1 MSVENSLSD
10 RLTGLRFILFVT
22 ILLTLGAVA
31 GQFRYALEIQILAIS
46 WKWKLA
52 LLLGAVVLAVEIVTL
67 LATWTPLSDPITR
80 WVNKIT
86 SFVERLGVLRY
97 LILAFL
103 LLLLPFLVMGSYGYY
118 FKSICIRALVFWF
131 ILVCTSLIL
140 KSMRPHWT
148 YANIFLGVALMQG
161 VVYRIAV
168 FLPDLSSYP
177 FSLGWSEASRYYYAS
192 LFFSERIYGIQIS
205 PSVLH
210 PTRYLLQ
217 SIPFLLPGSALW
229 MHRLWQVVIWLV
241 TTFGASYLLTKRL
254 KLTWGWSAVLAMS
267 WAFLFFFQGPV
278 YYHLQ
283 ITIILV
289 LWGVDREKPAR
300 TLIIVLFAS
309 AWAGI
314 SRLNWFPVPGL
325 IAALLY
331 FFEIPRGD
339 KSAVRYFAWPAIFVI
354 TGTIAAFLSQSAYVT
369 LSGQDLSRF
378 TSSLGSQL
386 LWYRLLPSATY
397 PLGVLPAI
405 LLASLPVILLMIEY
419 TRSGSMVMHPLRK
432 LGVLAIL
439 LVLFGGGLLVSTK
452 IGGGSNLHNLD
463 AYLVVLAVSGAYIFA
478 GGIEHEVDG
487 ESDEFYPSLPIKG
500 LLVSI
505 PILFVLGTGSTIV
518 RYGAVQAQSGLD
530 LVQEYALDAAF
541 EEDEVLFISQRHL
554 LTFDMVQDVPLVPEY
569 ETVFLMEMA
578 MSGNQAYLED
588 FHNDLREGRFG
599 LIIVA
604 TLERQY
610 QGRSHAFG
618 EENDAWVQEV
628 SEPILCYYA
637 PIETLDSP
645 RLQLL
650 VPRVESEWC
659 EWAQ

>member
-1 MSVENSLSD
+1 VENSLSD
-10 RLTGLRFILFVT
+10 RLTGLRFILIVT
-22 ILLTLGAVA
+22 ILLTLGAVVD
-31 GQFRYALEIQILAIS
+31 QFRYALEIQILAIS
-46 WKWKLA
+46 WKWRLA
-52 LLLGAVVLAVEIVTL
+52 LLLVGVVLAIEIATL

-80 WVNKIT
+80 WANKIT

-97 LILAFL
+97 PILAFL
-103 LLLLPFLVMGSYGYY
+103 LLLLPFLVMGPYGYY
-118 FKSICIRALVFWF
+118 FQSICIRALVFWF
-131 ILVCTSLIL
+131 ILICNSLIL

-148 YANIFLGVALMQG
+148 YANIFLGLALMQA
-161 VVYRIAV
+161 VLYRIAV
-168 FLPDLSSYP
+168 FLPDLSLYP

-192 LFFSERIYGIQIS
+192 LFFSERIYDLQIS

-217 SIPFLLPGSALW
+217 SIPFLLTDSTLW
-229 MHRLWQVVIWLV
+229 MHRLWQVVLWLA
-241 TTFGASYLLTKRL
+241 TTFGASYLLMKSL
-254 KLTWGWSAVLAMS
+254 KLIWGWSAVLVMA

-283 ITIILV
+283 ITIIIV
-289 LWGVDREKPAR
+289 LWGFDREKPAR
-300 TLIIVLFAS
+300 TLIVVLFAS

-339 KSAVRYFAWPAIFVI
+339 KSAVRYLAWPAIFVLS
-354 TGTIAAFLSQSAYVT
+354 GTISAFLSQSAYVT
-369 LSGQDLSRF
+369 ISGQDVNRF

-405 LLASLPVILLMIEY
+405 LLASLPVFLLMFNHW
-419 TRSGSMVMHPLRK
+419 RSGKASMAPLRQ
-432 LGVLAIL
+432 LGVIAIII
-439 LVLFGGGLLVSTK
+439 VLFAGGLVVSTK

-478 GGIEHEVDG
+478 GGIEGEVGG
-487 ESDEFYPSLPIKG
+487 ESDKLYPSLPIKG
-500 LLVSI
+500 LLVSV
-505 PILFVLGTGSTIV
+505 PILFVLGAGSTIV
-518 RYGAVQAQSGLD
+518 RYDAGQAQSALD
-530 LVQEYALDAAF
+530 LVHEYAQDAAI
-541 EEDEVLFISQRHL
+541 ENEEVLFISQRHL
-554 LTFDMVQDVPLVPEY
+554 LTFDVVQNVPLVPEY

-578 MSGNQAYLED
+578 MSGNQAYLKD
-588 FHNDLREGRFG
+588 FHNDMREGRFG

-604 TLERQY
+604 TLEREY
-610 QGRSHAFG
+610 QGKSHAFG
-618 EENDAWVQEV
+618 EENDAWVREV

-645 RLQLL
+645 RLQLFA
-650 VPRVESEWC
+650 PRAESEWC

>member
-1 MSVENSLSD
+1 MENSLSD
-10 RLTGLRFILFVT
+10 RLTGLRFILIVT
-22 ILLTLGAVA
+22 IFLTLGAVA
-31 GQFRYALEIQILAIS
+31 DQFRYALEIQILAVS

-52 LLLGAVVLAVEIVTL
+52 LLLGEVVLAVEIATL

-80 WVNKIT
+80 WANKIP
-86 SFVERLGVLRY
+86 SFVERLGGLRY
-97 LILAFL
+97 PILAIL
-103 LLLLPFLVMGSYGYY
+103 MLLLPFLVMGPFGYY
-118 FKSICIRALVFWF
+118 FQSIYIRALVFWF
-131 ILVCTSLIL
+131 ILICNSLIL
-140 KSMRPHWT
+140 QSMCPQWT
-148 YANIFLGVALMQG
+148 YTNILLGLALMQA
-161 VVYRIAV
+161 VFYRIAV
-168 FLPDLSSYP
+168 FLPDLSIYP

-192 LFFSERIYGIQIS
+192 LFFSERIYGLQIS

-217 SIPFLLPGSALW
+217 SMPFLFPGSALW
-229 MHRLWQVVIWLV
+229 MHRLWQVVLWLA
-241 TTFGASYLLTKRL
+241 TTFGASYLLMKRL
-254 KLTWGWSAVLAMS
+254 KLTWGWSALLVMA

-289 LWGVDREKPAR
+289 LWGFDREKPAR
-300 TLIIVLFAS
+300 TLIVVLFAS

-331 FFEIPRGD
+331 FFEIPRGN
-339 KSAVRYFAWPAIFVI
+339 KSAVRYLAWPAIFVLS
-354 TGTIAAFLSQSAYVT
+354 GTICAFLSQSAYVT
-369 LSGQDLSRF
+369 ISGQDVNRF

-405 LLASLPVILLMIEY
+405 LLASLPVFLLMFFY
-419 TRSGSMVMHPLRK
+419 WWSGKGSMAPLRQ
-432 LGVLAIL
+432 LGVAAIA
-439 LVLFGGGLLVSTK
+439 LVLFGGGLVVSTK

-463 AYLVVLAVSGAYIFA
+463 AYLVVLAVFGVYLVA
-478 GGIEHEVDG
+478 GGIEHEEG
-487 ESDEFYPSLPIKG
+487 SESEKFYPSLPIKG
-500 LLVSI
+500 LLVSV
-505 PILFVLGTGSTIV
+505 PILFVLGAGSPIV
-518 RYGAVQAQSGLD
+518 RYDAGQAQSALD
-530 LVQEYALDAAF
+530 LVQEYAQDAVI
-541 EEDEVLFISQRHL
+541 ENEEVLFISQRHL
-554 LTFDMVQDVPLVPEY
+554 LTFDRVQDVPLVPEY

-578 MSGNQAYLED
+578 MSGNQAYLDD

-604 TLERQY
+604 TLERGY

-618 EENDAWVQEV
+618 EENDAWVREV

-637 PIETLDSP
+637 PIQTLDSP

-650 VPRVESEWC
+650 APRAESDWC
-659 EWAQ
+659 E

>member
-1 MSVENSLSD
+1 MENSLSD
-10 RLTGLRFILFVT
+10 RLTGLRFILIVT
-22 ILLTLGAVA
+22 IFLTLGAVA
-31 GQFRYALEIQILAIS
+31 DQLRYALEIQILVVS
-46 WKWKLA
+46 WKWRLA
-52 LLLGAVVLAVEIVTL
+52 LLLGGVVLAVEIATL

-80 WVNKIT
+80 WANKIT
-86 SFVERLGVLRY
+86 SCVERLGILRY
-97 LILAFL
+97 PILAFL
-103 LLLLPFLVMGSYGYY
+103 LLLLPFLVMGPYGYY
-118 FKSICIRALVFWF
+118 FQTTCIRALVFWF
-131 ILVCTSLIL
+131 ILICNSLIL
-140 KSMRPHWT
+140 KNMRPHWT
-148 YANIFLGVALMQG
+148 YTNIFLGLALMQG
-161 VVYRIAV
+161 VLYRIAV
-168 FLPDLSSYP
+168 FLPDLSIYP

-192 LFFSERIYGIQIS
+192 LFFSERIYDLQVS

-217 SIPFLLPGSALW
+217 SIPFLVPGSALW
-229 MHRLWQVVIWLV
+229 IHRLWQVVLWLG
-241 TTFGASYLLTKRL
+241 TTFGASYLLMKRL

-289 LWGVDREKPAR
+289 LWGFDREKPAR
-300 TLIIVLFAS
+300 TLVVVLFAS

-314 SRLNWFPVPGL
+314 SRINWIPVPGL

-339 KSAVRYFAWPAIFVI
+339 RSAVRYLAWPAIFVLS
-354 TGTIAAFLSQSAYVT
+354 GTISAFLSQSAYVL
-369 LSGQDLSRF
+369 LSGQDVNRF

-386 LWYRLLPSATY
+386 FWYRLLPNLTY

-405 LLASLPVILLMIEY
+405 LMASLPVFLLAFY
-419 TRSGSMVMHPLRK
+419 HWRSRKGSIDPLRQ
-432 LGVLAIL
+432 LGVVAIV
-439 LVLFGGGLLVSTK
+439 LVLFGGGLVVSTK

-463 AYLVVLAVSGAYIFA
+463 AYLVVLALFGAYIFA
-478 GGIEHEVDG
+478 GGIEHEVSG
-487 ESDEFYPSLPIKG
+487 ESDKFYPSLPIKG
-500 LLVSI
+500 FLVSI
-505 PILFVLGTGSTIV
+505 PILFILGAGSTIV
-518 RYGAVQAQSGLD
+518 RYDAGQAQSALD
-530 LVQEYALDAAF
+530 LVQDYAQGAAIA
-541 EEDEVLFISQRHL
+541 ENEVLFISQRHL
-554 LTFDMVQDVPLVPEY
+554 LTFDMIQEVPLVPEY

-604 TLERQY
+604 TLEREF

-618 EENDAWVQEV
+618 EENDAWVREV

-650 VPRVESEWC
+650 TPRAESEWC

>member
-1 MSVENSLSD
+1 MQNSLSD
-10 RLTGLRFILFVT
+10 RLAGLRFILIVT
-22 ILLTLGAVA
+22 IFLTLGAVA
-31 GQFRYALEIQILAIS
+31 DQFRYALEIQILVVS
-46 WKWKLA
+46 WKWRLA
-52 LLLGAVVLAVEIVTL
+52 FIIGGVILAIEIAIL

-80 WVNKIT
+80 WANILT
-86 SFVERLGVLRY
+86 SFVEDLGVLRY
-97 LILAFL
+97 PILAFL
-103 LLLLPFLVMGSYGYY
+103 LLLLPFLVMGPYGYY
-118 FKSICIRALVFWF
+118 FQSICIRALVFWF
-131 ILVCTSLIL
+131 ILICNSLIL
-140 KSMRPHWT
+140 QSIRPHWT
-148 YANIFLGVALMQG
+148 YTNIFLGLALMQG
-161 VVYRIAV
+161 VLYRIAV
-168 FLPDLSSYP
+168 FLPDLSIYP

-192 LFFSERIYGIQIS
+192 IFFSERIYDLQIS

-229 MHRLWQVVIWLV
+229 MHRLWQVVLWLAA
-241 TTFGASYLLTKRL
+241 TFGASYLLTRRL
-254 KLTWGWSAVLAMS
+254 KLTRGWSAVLVMA

-289 LWGVDREKPAR
+289 LWGFDRDKPVR
-300 TLIIVLFAS
+300 TLVIVLVAS

-314 SRLNWFPVPGL
+314 SRINWFPVPGL

-331 FFEIPRGD
+331 FFETPRGD
-339 KSAVRYFAWPAIFVI
+339 KSAVRYLAWPAIFVLSGAI
-354 TGTIAAFLSQSAYVT
+354 SAFLSQSAYVA
-369 LSGQDLSRF
+369 LSGQDVNLF

-386 LWYRLLPSATY
+386 FWYRLLPNPTY
-397 PLGVLPAI
+397 PLGVLPAV
-405 LLASLPVILLMIEY
+405 LLASLPVFLLMFIHW
-419 TRSGSMVMHPLRK
+419 RSGKGSMAPLRQ
-432 LGVLAIL
+432 LGVVAIA
-439 LVLFGGGLLVSTK
+439 LVLFGGGLVVSTK

-463 AYLVVLAVSGAYIFA
+463 AYLVVLAVFGVYLFA
-478 GGIEHEVDG
+478 GGIEHEVG
-487 ESDEFYPSLPIKG
+487 SESDKFYPSLPIKG

-505 PILFVLGTGSTIV
+505 PILFVLGAGSTIV
-518 RYGAVQAQSGLD
+518 RYDAGQAQSALG
-530 LVQEYALDAAF
+530 LVQEYARGAAT

-618 EENDAWVQEV
+618 EENDAWVREV

-650 VPRVESEWC
+650 VPRAESEWC

>member
-1 MSVENSLSD
+1 MQNSLSD
-10 RLTGLRFILFVT
+10 RLTGLRFILIVT
-22 ILLTLGAVA
+22 IFLTLGAVVD
-31 GQFRYALEIQILAIS
+31 QFRYALEIQILAIS
-46 WKWKLA
+46 WKWRLA
-52 LLLGAVVLAVEIVTL
+52 LFIGGVILAVEIAIL
-67 LATWTPLSDPITR
+67 LATWTHLGDPITR
-80 WVNKIT
+80 WAKNAASYVK
-86 SFVERLGVLRY
+86 RLGVLRY
-97 LILAFL
+97 PILASLFL
-103 LLLLPFLVMGSYGYY
+103 LLPSLVMGSYGYY
-118 FKSICIRALVFWF
+118 FQSIYIRALVFWF
-131 ILVCTSLIL
+131 ILICNSLIL
-140 KSMRPHWT
+140 QSMRPHWT
-148 YANIFLGVALMQG
+148 YANIFLGLALMQG
-161 VVYRIAV
+161 VLYRIAV
-168 FLPDLSSYP
+168 FLPDLSIYP

-192 LFFSERIYGIQIS
+192 LFFSERIYDSQIS

-217 SIPFLLPGSALW
+217 SMPFLLPGSALW
-229 MHRLWQVVIWLV
+229 MHRLWQVVLWLA

-254 KLTWGWSAVLAMS
+254 KLTWGWSAVLAMA
-267 WAFLFFFQGPV
+267 WVFLFFFQGPV

-289 LWGVDREKPAR
+289 LWGFDREKPAR
-300 TLIIVLFAS
+300 TLIVVLLAS

-339 KSAVRYFAWPAIFVI
+339 KSAVRYFTWPAVF
-354 TGTIAAFLSQSAYVT
+354 TLSGTIAALLSQLAYIT
-369 LSGQDLSRF
+369 ISGQGVNHF

-386 LWYRLLPSATY
+386 FWYRLLPNLTY

-405 LLASLPVILLMIEY
+405 LFASLPVFLLMFTHGQLGRASIA
-419 TRSGSMVMHPLRK
+419 PLRQ
-432 LGVLAIL
+432 LGVIAIYI
-439 LVLFGGGLLVSTK
+439 VLFAGGLIVSTK

-463 AYLVVLAVSGAYIFA
+463 AYLVVLAVSGVYIFA
-478 GGIEHEVDG
+478 GGIKHEVDG
-487 ESDEFYPSLPIKG
+487 ESDKFYLSLPIKG
-500 LLVSI
+500 LLVSV
-505 PILFVLGTGSTIV
+505 PILFVLGAGSTIV
-518 RYGAVQAQSGLD
+518 RYDMGQAQRALD
-530 LVQEYALDAAF
+530 LVQEYAQSAAI

-554 LTFDMVQDVPLVPEY
+554 LTFDMVQGVPLVPEY

-588 FHNDLREGRFG
+588 FHNDLRDGRFG

-604 TLERQY
+604 TLEREY

-618 EENDAWVQEV
+618 EENDAWVREV
-628 SEPILCYYA
+628 SEPILCYYT
-637 PIETLDSP
+637 PLETIDSP

-650 VPRVESEWC
+650 VPRAESERC

>member
-10 RLTGLRFILFVT
+10 RLTGLRFILIVT
-22 ILLTLGAVA
+22 IILTLGAVA
-31 GQFRYALEIQILAIS
+31 DQFRYALEIQILAIS
-46 WKWKLA
+46 WKWRLA
-52 LLLGAVVLAVEIVTL
+52 LLLGGVVLAVEIATL

-80 WVNKIT
+80 WANKIT
-86 SFVERLGVLRY
+86 SFFERLGVLRY
-97 LILAFL
+97 PILALL
-103 LLLLPFLVMGSYGYY
+103 LLLLPFLVMGPYGYY
-118 FKSICIRALVFWF
+118 FQSVCIRALVFWF
-131 ILVCTSLIL
+131 ILICNSLIL

-148 YANIFLGVALMQG
+148 YANIFLGLALMQG

-168 FLPDLSSYP
+168 FFPDLSGYP

-192 LFFSERIYGIQIS
+192 LFYSERIYGVQIS

-217 SIPFLLPGSALW
+217 SIPFLFPGSALW
-229 MHRLWQVVIWLV
+229 MHRLWQVVLWLA

-254 KLTWGWSAVLAMS
+254 KLTWGWSAVLVMA

-289 LWGVDREKPAR
+289 LWSFDREKPVR
-300 TLIIVLFAS
+300 TLIVVLFAS
-309 AWAGI
+309 AWSGI
-314 SRLNWFPVPGL
+314 SRINWFPVPGL

-331 FFEIPRGD
+331 FYEIPRGD
-339 KSAVRYFAWPAIFVI
+339 KSAVRYLAWPAVFVLF
-354 TGTIAAFLSQSAYVT
+354 GTISAFLSQSAYVT
-369 LSGQDLSRF
+369 ISGQDINRF

-386 LWYRLLPSATY
+386 LWYRLLPNPTY

-405 LLASLPVILLMIEY
+405 LLASLPVFLLMFNHS
-419 TRSGSMVMHPLRK
+419 RSGKGSMAPLRQ
-432 LGVLAIL
+432 LGVVAIA
-439 LVLFGGGLLVSTK
+439 LVLFGGGLVVSTK

-463 AYLVVLAVSGAYIFA
+463 AYLVVLAVSGVYIFA
-478 GGIEHEVDG
+478 GGIEHEADG
-487 ESDEFYPSLPIKG
+487 ESNKFYPSLPIKG
-500 LLVSI
+500 LLISV
-505 PILFVLGTGSTIV
+505 PVLFALGAGSTIV
-518 RYGAVQAQSGLD
+518 RYDAVQAQSALD
-530 LVQEYALDAAF
+530 LVGEYAQGVAIEGD
-541 EEDEVLFISQRHL
+541 DVLFISQRHL
-554 LTFDMVQDVPLVPEY
+554 LTFDMVQDVPLVPEH

-578 MSGNQAYLED
+578 MSGNQAYLDD

-604 TLERQY
+604 TLEREY

-618 EENDAWVQEV
+618 EENDAWVREV

-650 VPRVESEWC
+650 VPRAESEWC

>member
-10 RLTGLRFILFVT
+10 RLTGLRFILSVT
-22 ILLTLGAVA
+22 IWLTLGAVVD
-31 GQFRYALEIQILAIS
+31 QFRFAQEIQILPVS
-46 WKWKLA
+46 WKWRLA
-52 LLLGAVVLAVEIVTL
+52 LLLGGVVLAVEIATL
-67 LATWTPLSDPITR
+67 LVTWTALSDPITR
-80 WVNKIT
+80 WANKIA

-97 LILAFL
+97 PILAFL
-103 LLLLPFLVMGSYGYY
+103 LLLLPFLVMGPYGYY
-118 FKSICIRALVFWF
+118 FQSICLRALVFWF
-131 ILVCTSLIL
+131 ILILNSLIL
-140 KSMRPHWT
+140 QSMRPHWT
-148 YANIFLGVALMQG
+148 YTNIFLGLALMQG
-161 VVYRIAV
+161 VLYRIAV
-168 FLPDLSSYP
+168 FLPDLSIYP

-192 LFFSERIYGIQIS
+192 LFFSERIYDLQMS

-229 MHRLWQVVIWLV
+229 MHRLWQVVLWLA

-254 KLTWGWSAVLAMS
+254 KLTRGWSAVLAMA

-283 ITIILV
+283 ITIILI
-289 LWGVDREKPAR
+289 LWCFDRDKPVR
-300 TLIIVLFAS
+300 TLVVVLVAS

-314 SRLNWFPVPGL
+314 SRINWFPVPGL

-331 FFEIPRGD
+331 FFETLRGN
-339 KSAVRYFAWPAIFVI
+339 KSAVRYLAWPAIFVLS
-354 TGTIAAFLSQSAYVT
+354 GTISAFLSQSAYVT
-369 LSGQDLSRF
+369 LSGQDVNRF
-378 TSSLGSQL
+378 TSSFGSQL
-386 LWYRLLPSATY
+386 LWYRLLPNPTY

-405 LLASLPVILLMIEY
+405 LLASLPVLLLMLNHW
-419 TRSGSMVMHPLRK
+419 RSGKGTIAPLRL
-432 LGVLAIL
+432 LGVVAIT
-439 LVLFGGGLLVSTK
+439 LVLFGGGLVVSTK

-478 GGIEHEVDG
+478 GGIEPEMGG
-487 ESDEFYPSLPIKG
+487 EGDEFYPALPIKG
-500 LLVSI
+500 LLVGI
-505 PILFVLGTGSTIV
+505 PILFVLGVGSTIV
-518 RYGAVQAQSGLD
+518 SYDAGQAQSALD
-530 LVQEYALDAAF
+530 LVQEYAQGAAIA
-541 EEDEVLFISQRHL
+541 EGEVLFISQRHL
-554 LTFDMVQDVPLVPEY
+554 LTFDLVQDVPLIPEF

-588 FHNDLREGRFG
+588 FHDDLRDGRFG

-604 TLERQY
+604 TLERGY

-618 EENDAWVQEV
+618 EENDAWVREV
-628 SEPILCYYA
+628 SEPILCYYT

-650 VPRVESEWC
+650 APRAESEWC
-659 EWAQ
+659 EWAK